1 MELYEAILARRSVR
15 RYEPRSLDAEGRAQ
29 VEAAVAAVR
38 PLGAGDRFEALYHD
52 VAPGEDLVQALGAY
66 GRIVTPPHYLVP
78 YLLPAPGRER
88 GALDLTGA
96 GFGAQQIAVR
106 LAQAG
111 IRSCYV
117 GCLPREEAARA
128 GFGLP
133 AGARLGAALVYGYE
147 GAGRRDRL
155 INATVRRAVGATR
168 KLAPERLFYEGTFER
183 ASAPSSDLSP
193 PARLAALLEAARAAP
208 SADNAQPWRFLW
220 REPRLY
226 LYLKRKNLRYGLG
239 GTQAY
244 RWYDGG
250 ICMANVSLALEA
262 LGLAGQWALVDG
274 QEGAAPACPDEL
286 EPLAVLSLDR

>member
-1 MELYEAILARRSVR
+1 MELHEAILARRSVR
-15 RYEPRSLDAEGRAQ
+15 RYEARPLDEEGRSQ

-38 PLGAGDRFEALYHD
+38 PLVAGDRFEVLYHD

-78 YLLPAPGRER
+78 YLLPSPGRER
-88 GALDLTGA
+88 GVLELTGV
-96 GFGAQQIAVR
+96 GYCAQQIAVR

-111 IRSCYV
+111 IGSCYV

-133 AGARLGAALVYGYE
+133 DGARLGAALVYGYE
-147 GAGRRDRL
+147 SAGRRDRL

-168 KLAPERLFYEGTFER
+168 KLAPEQLFYEGTFAR
-183 ASAPSSDLSP
+183 ASAPSPDLSP
-193 PARLAALLEAARAAP
+193 LLEAARAAP

-220 REPRLY
+220 REPQLY
-226 LYLKRKNLRYGLG
+226 LYLKRKNWRYGLG
-239 GTQAY
+239 GTQVY

-262 LGLAGQWALVDG
+262 LGIAGRWSLVAGQED
-274 QEGAAPACPDEL
+274 AAPACPDAL
-286 EPLAVLSLDR
+286 EPLAVLSLNH